1 MQAEEEEEE
10 AIQEKRYNFPL
21 FQDLPPTPGSLCS
34 PQRSCAP
41 WRLLAAVQSAQK
53 PLSCGS
59 GAAAPLR
66 KYLDFKI
73 TLKTTNRR
81 KQLALSKGWCNGTGG
96 LSVLE
101 SLVAAAF
108 SFAVFSFFLF
118 VFFSVLNALC
128 LKNVDLRKN
137 TLLCQFCCL
146 SMK

>member
-21 FQDLPPTPGSLCS
+21 FQDLPPAPGFPCS

-41 WRLLAAVQSAQK
+41 WRLLAAVQSAQQ

-59 GAAAPLR
+59 CAAAPLR
-66 KYLDFKI
+66 KYLDIKI

-81 KQLALSKGWCNGTGG
+81 KQLAHSKGWCNGTGG
-96 LSVLE
+96 ASVLE

-108 SFAVFSFFLF
+108 SFAVFFFA
-118 VFFSVLNALC
+118 V
-128 LKNVDLRKN
+128 
-137 TLLCQFCCL
+137 FCCFKRAL
-146 SMK
+146 LKKCRLIKKKTRFYVSSAVYP